1 MFKFDFDL
9 EDKGDEDEENIFF
22 SRFHRFYQN
31 FCKRHTMFKFDFDL
45 EDKGDEDEN
54 IVVEFFFHGFIENF

>member
-1 MFKFDFDL
+1 
-9 EDKGDEDEENIFF
+9 
-22 SRFHRFYQN
+22 
-31 FCKRHTMFKFDFDL
+31 MFKFDFDL

>member
-22 SRFHRFYQN
+22 
-31 FCKRHTMFKFDFDL
+31 
-45 EDKGDEDEN
+45 
-54 IVVEFFFHGFIENF
+54 FHGFIVSIKIFVKGIPCLSSILTWKTKEMKMRT